1 MPPTDWRRY
10 LKGAGD
16 LRTAR
21 GALRTWRLGRL
32 LRKMAIEKG
41 HGQYDGEDG
50 SCAASSLLAASVA
63 LFIAARLIEAVLPVL
78 MILGGIASFVYVI
91 VLIVRSRRDEW

>member
-1 MPPTDWRRY
+1 MGNWKSSMT
-10 LKGAGD
+10 
-16 LRTAR
+16 
-21 GALRTWRLGRL
+21 
-32 LRKMAIEKG
+32 
-41 HGQYDGEDG
+41 
-50 SCAASSLLAASVA
+50 SAASSLLAASVA